1 MEVFEENRGVWKL
14 WRFLLIAFV
23 NTLICGRLTGVFK
36 MASQSPE
43 PDLNLGDYG
52 DLPLLFRHLKRI
64 LVDNTEYFEKYT
76 SNTVYKRFYDSFNL
90 MLTTIDVMEESTILL
105 ARTAPLYDYSSDVKG
120 NGYRSLIRLVE
131 QCIRSVTELAAYC
144 QSHRDRFYFRSH
156 HYSLEMEAFA
166 NLFHRT
172 SELLQFARIVREDS
186 VPDNL
191 FPECFDS
198 KVMLEVEQLD
208 RECFYGR
215 TLGFQVSRVH
225 AVTTTAGYNV
235 CKTRTSS
242 EEITVE
248 VSLNLCMGTCKCPSV
263 VASSV
268 QPPQQQKS
276 ENKENKNSE
285 CTTHFLAGFFA
296 VVSQLTCQTWQSLL
310 WSPKSS
316 LWNYDDLVVTS
327 ILYKKKPIQTLIWY
341 PCMMEY
347 KFMTSNLE

>member
-1 MEVFEENRGVWKL
+1 
-14 WRFLLIAFV
+14 
-23 NTLICGRLTGVFK
+23 
-36 MASQSPE
+36 MASQPDTKSPE

-76 SNTVYKRFYDSFNL
+76 SKTVYKRFYDSFNL

-172 SELLQFARIVREDS
+172 SELLQFARIVIDDS

-225 AVTTTAGYNV
+225 PVTTPAGYNV

-242 EEITVE
+242 EEIPVE
-248 VSLNLCMGTCKCPSV
+248 ASLNLCMGTCKCPLHHAFSMKL
-263 VASSV
+263 SH
-268 QPPQQQKS
+268 
-276 ENKENKNSE
+276 
-285 CTTHFLAGFFA
+285 TLFIR
-296 VVSQLTCQTWQSLL
+296 LTA
-310 WSPKSS
+310 PGA
-316 LWNYDDLVVTS
+316 Y
-327 ILYKKKPIQTLIWY
+327 
-341 PCMMEY
+341 
-347 KFMTSNLE
+347 